1 MTPMKGMSLM
11 MKLTPAAMKTWAP
24 RDPPQDMNPDT
35 LYTDKRDVDV
45 DSVRFSHYSSFV
57 MFSLVGLKLMHVS
70 FTNVNPSL
78 HLQTEGDVIEP
89 SVQLKFSLGPVQVLL
104 HPPRSLS
111 SHFSGGRTLP
121 SPQIEMHFPDLSS
134 DPGMQMHTLGF
145 VMFPVE
151 HA

>member
-24 RDPPQDMNPDT
+24 SDPPHDMNPET
-35 LYTDKRDVDV
+35 LYTDKRVEEV
-45 DSVRFSHYSSFV
+45 DSVLFSHYSIFV

-70 FTNVNPSL
+70 FTKVNPSL
-78 HLQTEGDVIEP
+78 HLQTEGDVFEP
-89 SVQLKFSLGPVQVLL
+89 NVQLKFSLGDVQVLL

-134 DPGMQMHTLGF
+134 DPGIQKHTLGF
-145 VMFPVE
+145 VIFPDE